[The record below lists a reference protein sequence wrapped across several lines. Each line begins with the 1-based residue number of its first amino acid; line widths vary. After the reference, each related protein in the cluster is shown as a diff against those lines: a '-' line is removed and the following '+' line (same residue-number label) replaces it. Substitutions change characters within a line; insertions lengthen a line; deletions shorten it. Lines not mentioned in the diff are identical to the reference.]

1 VTELASGPAA
11 GAAPGPGRA
20 IGGPEAEAP
29 TGEWR
34 TAVVREVRHPHPRAV
49 LLRLEVPDRIDHL
62 PGQHYVVRLV
72 APDGYTAQRSYSL
85 SSPPEDPLV
94 ELYVERV
101 EDGEVSSYLAD
112 GVQVGDSLDVR
123 GPIGGWFV
131 WRGTTPALGIGG
143 GTGVV
148 PLVAMLRHAQAVG
161 VTDLLRLVAA
171 ARTWDDLPYA
181 AELRDSGATLAFSR
195 AAGPGT
201 RPRGRLRPTDVAP
214 LLQRRGPG
222 LTSYVCGS
230 AGFAETTTGLLM
242 GLGVLP
248 GDVRVERFG
257 PS

>member
-1 VTELASGPAA
+1 MTELANGPAPVPA
-11 GAAPGPGRA
+11 TA
-20 IGGPEAEAP
+20 IGGPEPEAP
-29 TGEWR
+29 NGGWR
-34 TAVVREVRHPHPRAV
+34 TAVVRAVEHPHPRAV
-49 LLRLEVPDRIDHL
+49 LLRLEVPDRVDHL
-62 PGQHYVVRLV
+62 PGQHYVVRLA

-94 ELYVERV
+94 ELYVERI

-112 GVQVGDSLDVR
+112 GVAVGDSLDVR

-161 VTDLLRLVAA
+161 ATDLLRLVAA

-181 AELRDSGATLAFSR
+181 AELRDAGATLAFSR

-201 RPRGRLRPTDVAP
+201 RPRGRLRPTDVTS
-214 LLQRRGPG
+214 LLQGRGAG

-230 AGFAETTTGLLM
+230 AGFAEASTTLLM

>member
-1 VTELASGPAA
+1 MTEPASGADL
-11 GAAPGPGRA
+11 A
-20 IGGPEAEAP
+20 IAEAP
-29 TGEWR
+29 SGGWR
-34 TAVVREVRHPHPRAV
+34 TATVREVLHPNPRAV
-49 LLRLEVPDRIDHL
+49 RLRLEVPDRVDHL
-62 PGQHYVVRLV
+62 AGQHYVVRLS

-94 ELYVERV
+94 ELYVERI
-101 EDGEVSSYLAD
+101 EDGEVSTYLAED
-112 GVQVGDSLDVR
+112 VVVGDQLDVR
-123 GPIGGWFV
+123 GPVGGWFV
-131 WRGTTPALGIGG
+131 WRGATPALGVGG

-161 VTDLLRLVAA
+161 ATDLLRLVGA

-181 AELRDSGATLAFSR
+181 AELRDAGATLAFSGE
-195 AAGPGT
+195 AGPGS
-201 RPRGRLRPTDVAP
+201 RSRGRLRPTDLAP
-214 LLQRRGPG
+214 LLQHRGPG

-230 AGFAETTTGLLM
+230 AGFAETTSSLLM

>member
-1 VTELASGPAA
+1 MTEVA
-11 GAAPGPGRA
+11 GAPSTVGAEP
-20 IGGPEAEAP
+20 EAP
-29 TGEWR
+29 TGAWR

-94 ELYVERV
+94 ELYVERI

-112 GVQVGDSLDVR
+112 GVEVGDSLDVR

-131 WRGTTPALGIGG
+131 WRGTTPALGVGG

-148 PLVAMLRHAQAVG
+148 PLVAMLRHARAVG
-161 VTDLLRLVAA
+161 AEDLLRLVVA
-171 ARTWDDLPYA
+171 ARSWDDLPYA
-181 AELRDSGATLAFSR
+181 DELRDAGAVLALSR
-195 AAGPGT
+195 AGLAGG
-201 RPRGRLRPTDVAP
+201 RPPGRLAAADLAP
-214 LLQRRGPG
+214 RLDDRGPG
-222 LTSYVCGS
+222 WTAYVCGS
-230 AGFAETTTGLLM
+230 AGFAETTTTLLT
-242 GLGVLP
+242 GLGVTT
-248 GDVRVERFG
+248 GEVRVERFG

>member
-1 VTELASGPAA
+1 VTEVVRGPAPVPA
-11 GAAPGPGRA
+11 TA
-20 IGGPEAEAP
+20 IGGPEPEAP
-29 TGEWR
+29 SGGWR
-34 TAVVREVRHPHPRAV
+34 TAVVRAVEHPHPRAV
-49 LLRLEVPDRIDHL
+49 LLRLEVPDRVDHL

-85 SSPPEDPLV
+85 SSPSEDPLV
-94 ELYVERV
+94 ELYVERI

-112 GVQVGDSLDVR
+112 GVAVGDSLDVR

-131 WRGTTPALGIGG
+131 WRGATPALGVGG

-148 PLVAMLRHAQAVG
+148 PLVAMLRHARAAG
-161 VTDLLRLVAA
+161 STDLLRLVAA

-181 AELRDSGATLAFSR
+181 SELRDAGATLAFSR
-195 AAGPGT
+195 ETGPGT
-201 RPRGRLRPTDVAP
+201 RSRGRLRPTDLAP
-214 LLQRRGPG
+214 VLQGRGSG

-230 AGFAETTTGLLM
+230 AGFAEAATTLLM

>member
-1 VTELASGPAA
+1 MTELADGPAA
-11 GAAPGPGRA
+11 GPATDPATA

-29 TGEWR
+29 TGAWR
-34 TAVVREVRHPHPRAV
+34 TAVVREVLHPHPRAV
-49 LLRLEVPDRIDHL
+49 LLRLEVPDRIQHL

-94 ELYVERV
+94 ELYVERI
-101 EDGEVSSYLAD
+101 EDGEVSTYLAD
-112 GVQVGDSLDVR
+112 GVAVGDSLDVR

-131 WRGTTPALGIGG
+131 WRGTTPALGVGG

-148 PLVAMLRHAQAVG
+148 PLVAMLRHAQAAG
-161 VTDLLRLVAA
+161 TTDLLRLVAA

-181 AELRDSGATLAFSR
+181 AELRDAGAVLALSR
-195 AAGPGT
+195 EAGPGH
-201 RPRGRLRPTDVAP
+201 RSRGRLRPGDVAP
-214 LLQRRGPG
+214 LLRHRGTG
-222 LTSYVCGS
+222 WTSYVCGS
-230 AGFAETTTGLLM
+230 AGFAEAASGLLM